1 MTCEIR
7 RKVAVAILV
16 AAAMGRGPAVEA
28 AESEDYQRL
37 ASHRTTPVEASVDLT
52 VLAQPAGSPQ
62 VAVGGVELQLGLR
75 LWDRWDLSTTG
86 RLPVDLA
93 ARPGRPYE
101 LTRGPDYTVRA
112 ATAYGFGPPH
122 RRHRIGLG
130 AETPQSYEA
139 SYMVAT
145 IRDPLVHGAGMS
157 WEIARE
163 NESEADWTIGVR
175 APLSAALVVNDLAS
189 LHVELTPGIARVLH
203 QPRGSLSA
211 VVSVRWAWERA
222 HAGTA
227 ALFGEHG
234 APGGMA
240 LTGGLKWKREE

>member
-1 MTCEIR
+1 MTCDVR
-7 RKVAVAILV
+7 RKVAAGILV
-16 AAAMGRGPAVEA
+16 AMAMGLSPAVGA
-28 AESEDYQRL
+28 AKSDDYQRL
-37 ASHRTTPVEASVDLT
+37 ASHRSTPVEASVDLT

-86 RLPVDLA
+86 RLPVDLV
-93 ARPGRPYE
+93 ARSGTPYQ
-101 LTRGPDYTVRA
+101 LTRRPDYTVRA
-112 ATAYGFGPPH
+112 ATAYSFGPPH
-122 RRHRIGLG
+122 RRHRVGLG

-139 SYMVAT
+139 SYVVAT

-157 WEIARE
+157 WEVARE
-163 NESEADWTIGVR
+163 NGSEADWTIGVR
-175 APLSAALVVNDLAS
+175 LPLSAALVVNDVAS
-189 LHVELTPGIARVLH
+189 LHVELTPGIAHVLRR
-203 QPRGSLSA
+203 PRGTLSA

-222 HAGTA
+222 HVGSA

-240 LTGGLKWKREE
+240 LTGGLKWKRDE